1 MTTILRSVSLIAL
14 LFPAHMVLAQ
24 DYPVPYL
31 TGDGKYQ
38 YVDAA
43 TLQPVFPG
51 TFDMAQPF
59 RSGIALA
66 ETRGHQHQ
74 YLLPSGQPAMNITF
88 DEGNSFRGDRAV
100 IYRNG
105 LSELINKRGET
116 IQPRE
121 NVQEW
126 TIAEGRAV
134 IVDKAGKAGYIDV
147 ESGLQTVAVVYEAA
161 RAYSE
166 GLAAVR
172 QNNKWGFIDKS
183 GKNIVPAIY
192 DDVTAFSEGLAGV
205 RVNNKWGAIDMNGRM
220 VISPR
225 FEKIT
230 SFSGGHAFVQIT
242 NGSWGIIDRT
252 GNAGNVRLPFQAIY
266 PLSEGLAG
274 FMHDNLWGF
283 VDAGG
288 KIIIQPSYLRAS
300 SFVDGVAMVIKGNQ
314 RFYIDKQGRE
324 FRNK

>member
-1 MTTILRSVSLIAL
+1 MTTILRSISLVAL
-14 LFPAHMVLAQ
+14 LFPARMVLAQ

-31 TGDGKYQ
+31 MRDGKYQ

-43 TLQPVFPG
+43 TMQPVFPG
-51 TFDMAQPF
+51 TFEMAQPF
-59 RSGIALA
+59 RSGVALV
-66 ETRGHQHQ
+66 ETPKHPR
-74 YLLPSGQPAMNITF
+74 YLLPSGQPAMNISF

-100 IYRNG
+100 IYREG
-105 LSELINKRGET
+105 ASVLINKQGEA
-116 IQPRE
+116 IPPRE
-121 NVQEW
+121 NIQEW

-134 IVDKAGKAGYIDV
+134 IVNKAGKAGYIDV
-147 ESGLQTVAVVYEAA
+147 ESGLQTVPVVYEAA

-166 GLAAVR
+166 GLAAIR

-183 GKNIVPAIY
+183 GRNIVPAIY
-192 DDVTAFSEGLAGV
+192 DDVTAFGEGLAGV
-205 RVNNKWGAIDMNGRM
+205 RVNNKWGVIDMNGRM

-230 SFSGGHAFVQIT
+230 SFAAGHAFVQIT
-242 NGSWGIIDRT
+242 NGSWGIIDRN
-252 GNAGNVRLPFQAIY
+252 GNASNVRLPFQTIY

-274 FMHDNLWGF
+274 FQHDNLWGF

-288 KIIIQPSYLRAS
+288 KIIIQPAYLRAS